1 MSYEFDAAAQI
12 KRKETIVRAR
22 ERERERERERKKEI
36 ESVLLSK
43 GVAENRK
50 RGNCNGEERK
60 ICDTV
65 TQDKS
70 KWKVKRKKDDKEKTS
85 LD

>member
-22 ERERERERERKKEI
+22 ERERESKNEI

>member
-22 ERERERERERKKEI
+22 ERERERERKKEI
-36 ESVLLSK
+36 EIVLLSK

-70 KWKVKRKKDDKEKTS
+70 KWKVKRKMDDKEKTS

>member
-22 ERERERERERKKEI
+22 ERERERKKEI
-36 ESVLLSK
+36 EIVLLSK

-70 KWKVKRKKDDKEKTS
+70 KWKVKRKTDDKEKTS